1 MFRPSAPITAI
12 HTRFATDRKYSCKVS
27 GMTRKN
33 STASAATVHLAIG
46 SG

>member
-1 MFRPSAPITAI
+1 MTAT
-12 HTRFATDRKYSCKVS
+12 HTRLATDRKYSCKVS

-33 STASAATVHLAIG
+33 TTATAATVHFAIG